1 MTLVT
6 RPDSFFDFRLTPA
19 IIGLLSTHAVAGFRS
34 VVSDISDVCGP
45 APARMI
51 GQQLVPQ
58 ELFIPH
64 HRI

>member
-1 MTLVT
+1 MTMVT
-6 RPDSFFDFRLTPA
+6 RPDSFFDFRPTPA
-19 IIGLLSTHAVAGFRS
+19 IIDLLSTQAVAGLRL
-34 VVSDISDVCGP
+34 VVSDISDVGGP
-45 APARMI
+45 APARLI